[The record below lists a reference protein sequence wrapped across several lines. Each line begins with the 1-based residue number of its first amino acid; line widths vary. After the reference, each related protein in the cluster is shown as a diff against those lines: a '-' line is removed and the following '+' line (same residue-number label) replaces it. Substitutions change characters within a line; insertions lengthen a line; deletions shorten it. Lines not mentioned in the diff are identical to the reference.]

1 VLAHPGA
8 ADILCDP
15 VRVLGGRELEDQD
28 EVPVVDPSDLQPGRY
43 GTTAVRE
50 LVDNGT
56 DLAIARF
63 PAPPAGV
70 RSRSIARETSVVVVP
85 ADHPLADAAEVS
97 FTDLRDEP
105 IVAFPEAYGSA
116 LRQMLV
122 EQCQAAG
129 FVPVFIQESPDSWTS
144 VALVAAGVGLHVTTD
159 TAVAHMPLD
168 GVRVVPLTG
177 EAPPLFVFVLWRRGD
192 IDPAL
197 AHVLGMAEELFPT
210 TPL

>member
-1 VLAHPGA
+1 
-8 ADILCDP
+8 
-15 VRVLGGRELEDQD
+15 
-28 EVPVVDPSDLQPGRY
+28 
-43 GTTAVRE
+43 
-50 LVDNGT
+50 
-56 DLAIARF
+56 
-63 PAPPAGV
+63 
-70 RSRSIARETSVVVVP
+70 
-85 ADHPLADAAEVS
+85 LADAAEVS